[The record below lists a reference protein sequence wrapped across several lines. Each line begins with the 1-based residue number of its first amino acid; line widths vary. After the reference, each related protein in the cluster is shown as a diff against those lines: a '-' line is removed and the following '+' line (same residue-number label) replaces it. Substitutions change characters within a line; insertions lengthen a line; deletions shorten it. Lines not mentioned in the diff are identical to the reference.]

1 MATSAFE
8 RPLDEAEY
16 VELGELF
23 ASFPE
28 EFEPVEPDY
37 MDGFLT
43 ALLCLPEEPS
53 PAQWMPFLFD
63 KNGHPNACLPNDTD
77 QDRLE
82 ELIYRRYREIDRT
95 LARCEA
101 IDPIIYEVEDERGHP
116 VRGYESIA
124 AVIPFALGFYEVID
138 RWKGLKD
145 SDNETIN
152 SALLGILRHLPN
164 EIAGDIE
171 EIKNELDLE
180 SPLENLDQALED
192 ISLSVAEIA
201 SVTRGFV
208 PRAKKPKTE
217 KPNKNNRPCNAR
229 TAQRPKFKPDTGTRS
244 DKFKKPR

>member
-1 MATSAFE
+1 MF
-8 RPLDEAEY
+8 
-16 VELGELF
+16 
-23 ASFPE
+23 
-28 EFEPVEPDY
+28 
-37 MDGFLT
+37 
-43 ALLCLPEEPS
+43 
-53 PAQWMPFLFD
+53 
-63 KNGHPNACLPNDTD
+63 H
-77 QDRLE
+77 
-82 ELIYRRYREIDRT
+82 YREIDRT

-152 SALLGILRHLPN
+152 SALLGILRHLPD

-229 TAQRPKFKPDTGTRS
+229 TAQRPEFFVSVQWIIYVP
-244 DKFKKPR
+244 

>member
-1 MATSAFE
+1 M
-8 RPLDEAEY
+8 
-16 VELGELF
+16 
-23 ASFPE
+23 
-28 EFEPVEPDY
+28 
-37 MDGFLT
+37 
-43 ALLCLPEEPS
+43 
-53 PAQWMPFLFD
+53 
-63 KNGHPNACLPNDTD
+63 
-77 QDRLE
+77 
-82 ELIYRRYREIDRT
+82 
-95 LARCEA
+95 
-101 IDPIIYEVEDERGHP
+101 
-116 VRGYESIA
+116 
-124 AVIPFALGFYEVID
+124 ID

-152 SALLGILRHLPN
+152 SALLGILRHLPD